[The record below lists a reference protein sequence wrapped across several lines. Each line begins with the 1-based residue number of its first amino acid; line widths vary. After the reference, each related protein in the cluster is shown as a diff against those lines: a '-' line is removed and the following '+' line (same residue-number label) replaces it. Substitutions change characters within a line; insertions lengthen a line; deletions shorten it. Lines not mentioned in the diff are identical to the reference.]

1 MENEDKGRKNEVLG
15 NRGDVSDGP
24 VIRKLWFQLF
34 HQQSNIV
41 QGHFFCFFFFFVH
54 GMRIIIT
61 TLLIS
66 KDAA

>member
-24 VIRKLWFQLF
+24 VIRKLWFRLF

-41 QGHFFCFFFFFVH
+41 QGHFFCFFFFFRTWNENNNKH
-54 GMRIIIT
+54 
-61 TLLIS
+61 LAHL
-66 KDAA
+66 

>member
-24 VIRKLWFQLF
+24 VIRKLWFRLF

-41 QGHFFCFFFFFVH
+41 QGHFFCFFFFFFRTWNENNNKH
-54 GMRIIIT
+54 
-61 TLLIS
+61 LAHL
-66 KDAA
+66 